1 VRKVANE
8 FEMSGVDPNLTL
20 QQLLNLLADHHHGRA
35 PLKDEDKTLAV
46 GMLKK
51 RAEEELDFG
60 EELVHD
66 SIRLIKRVT
75 GAVGVY
81 FNS

>member
-1 VRKVANE
+1 
-8 FEMSGVDPNLTL
+8 MPSVDTNLNL
-20 QQLLNLLADHHHGRA
+20 QQLLCLLADHHHARA
-35 PLKDEDKTLAV
+35 PLSDEDKQLAV
-46 GMLKK
+46 VLLKK

-66 SIRLIKRVT
+66 SIRLIRRVT
-75 GAVGVY
+75 GAVGVF

>member
-1 VRKVANE
+1 
-8 FEMSGVDPNLTL
+8 MSAVDPNLTL
-20 QQLLNLLADHHHGRA
+20 QQLLNLLADNHHQRIT
-35 PLKDEDKTLAV
+35 LSVEDKQLAI
-46 GMLKK
+46 GLLKK

-66 SIRLIKRVT
+66 SVRLIKRVT

>member
-1 VRKVANE
+1 MA
-8 FEMSGVDPNLTL
+8 GVDPNLNL

-35 PLKDEDKTLAV
+35 PLSEEDKQMAV
-46 GMLKK
+46 GMLKT

-81 FNS
+81 FKS